1 MVVPVVVVAMR
12 LLSVLSSISPAWWWW
27 CGSFGSVVVFVDD
40 CGCGVVD
47 VVCCVVEIVVW
58 LCMVWYDGFGSG
70 GGGMVWWDG
79 VGIWVGVWFGGGDVD
94 CGGDGVYVEMRDVAC
109 GGGGCVVVFYLHSL
123 LSSISPAQPM
133 LSIFPAES

>member
-1 MVVPVVVVAMR
+1 MIVVVA
-12 LLSVLSSISPAWWWW
+12 WWMWCVALWKLWSGCVW
-27 CGSFGSVVVFVDD
+27 CGMTVLVVA
-40 CGCGVVD
+40 VVGW
-47 VVCCVVEIVVW
+47 C
-58 LCMVWYDGFGSG
+58 
-70 GGGMVWWDG
+70 GGMVWWDG

-94 CGGDGVYVEMRDVAC
+94 CGGGGVYVEMRDVAC